1 MHIIRLACAGFVIA
15 TLAAGATKPPEPVAD
30 FAPDYDFSQP
40 KTIAFYALSGSVTG
54 NNPSELT
61 DFQRDRIDSALR
73 GSLEAKG
80 LVFVENTSDADLLLS
95 WHLNLMEKTD
105 VKSYNNPSY
114 GASMGYSRYNRYS
127 MYNCYNCM
135 GQTDVRV
142 TEYTQ
147 GTFILDMIDP
157 EEKASVWRSV
167 TQSKLKEETIR
178 DGDALSQQVSEDLFS
193 ITLFVIALI
202 SVSFGLWAM
211 VMQRRM
217 LNPPE
222 EDEADQTDVV
232 AAEMEQDASLI
243 FYQKKIIK
251 KKLLFGLLPEF

>member
-1 MHIIRLACAGFVIA
+1 MHIIRLACAGIVIA
-15 TLAAGATKPPEPVAD
+15 TLAACATKLPEPVVD

-40 KTIAFYALSGSVTG
+40 KTIAFYALSGSATG

-80 LVFVENTSDADLLLS
+80 LVFVQNTSDADLLLS

-147 GTFILDMIDP
+147 GTFIIDMIDP

-178 DGDALSQQVSEDLFS
+178 DQAALDSAADRVLRGF
-193 ITLFVIALI
+193 
-202 SVSFGLWAM
+202 
-211 VMQRRM
+211 
-217 LNPPE
+217 PPTQS
-222 EDEADQTDVV
+222 APP
-232 AAEMEQDASLI
+232 A
-243 FYQKKIIK
+243 
-251 KKLLFGLLPEF
+251 P

>member
-1 MHIIRLACAGFVIA
+1 MHLIRLACTAIVIA
-15 TLAAGATKPPEPVAD
+15 TLAACATKPPEAVVD

-40 KTIAFYALSGSVTG
+40 KTIAFYALSGEVTG
-54 NNPSELT
+54 NNPTELT
-61 DFQRDRIDSALR
+61 DFQRDRIDSALQS
-73 GSLEAKG
+73 SLEARG
-80 LVFVENTSDADLLLS
+80 LVFVENTRDADLLLS

-147 GTFILDMIDP
+147 GTFIIDMIDP

-178 DGDALSQQVSEDLFS
+178 DQAALDSAADRVLGGFPPAG
-193 ITLFVIALI
+193 IA
-202 SVSFGLWAM
+202 A
-211 VMQRRM
+211 
-217 LNPPE
+217 PAP
-222 EDEADQTDVV
+222 
-232 AAEMEQDASLI
+232 
-243 FYQKKIIK
+243 
-251 KKLLFGLLPEF
+251 